1 LIFKIKT
8 PSIGYCNLEMLS
20 KKRKL
25 NDGVV
30 RIQGRRNIQR
40 LFVGKHGR
48 RILFVFN
55 FLCTTVYNAYFA
67 I

>member
-1 LIFKIKT
+1 MEI
-8 PSIGYCNLEMLS
+8 
-20 KKRKL
+20 
-25 NDGVV
+25 V